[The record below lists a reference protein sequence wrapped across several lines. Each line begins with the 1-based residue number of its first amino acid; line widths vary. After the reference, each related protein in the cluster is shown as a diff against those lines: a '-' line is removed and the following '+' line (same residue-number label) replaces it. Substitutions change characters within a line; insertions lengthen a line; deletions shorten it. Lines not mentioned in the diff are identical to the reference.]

1 MEPKSVNT
9 TVSSVLQIAA
19 GPTSPD
25 GAESSAL
32 DFAQVILA
40 SQGNSGAGEEQQQ
53 GRNGSNGV
61 EDTNHKLSSDD
72 TMTVSGDPLALK
84 IFRPKPGVSNSED
97 GAGEGLEPGT
107 SPQVRG
113 PIKAVSLDVSEPD
126 INIDRTVL
134 SAGPDAI
141 LADAVELIDDQQ
153 PHGVSVTIVEPTG
166 SHTSDAGEPAEP
178 TALAAASKL
187 GPVQD
192 QDPAVAIDEDN
203 AVVVAPNVNL
213 NTSTQN
219 TAQVAADYENQ
230 TSAHAS
236 NVSNVLAV
244 VTSPSISDAD
254 RAVDSVVVK
263 DGKQATSMENP
274 GKLTVTEP
282 AVASSD
288 ISAVAKPVVDTGLV
302 EKPIQKI
309 TADGLAGAADK
320 QSPKENSN
328 QKEANNVAKHHAD
341 TQSTAQGQR
350 AVTASVDRPMSAQ
363 APMVLDEDGAVKA
376 ADLAVKTAEAGVK
389 TSEADVK
396 TSEAGVKTSEAG
408 VKTSEAGVKT
418 PEASA
423 KTAEV
428 GVKVPD
434 AGLKAN
440 EVGAQSEKSQQIRAD
455 GRSVDA
461 NQAFAST
468 NVRPAPAEPMA
479 SLESE
484 AKPIVTVPVVKTAP
498 ATVVAA
504 DAAPVAASQG
514 QKIAQVD
521 SAQKSM
527 ATQTDLEAE
536 KSDVTTAQQ
545 KPVSKTKVEQN
556 LVNAKVSK
564 EAQVADVNGPLRS
577 EIKAISAP
585 VVTTQATVV
594 KQGAE
599 LASQVAPVQ
608 AEMAN
613 QMKRSQ
619 ESKAAESNVDLEG
632 LDDQLEETVIQS
644 RPQKSAPTLEP
655 RILRN
660 AQIEAALPL
669 AAEFTE
675 ASETTEAEQA
685 LSEIMAPVSAGSAQ
699 PQTVAVSAANTATPS
714 QNLAALERWSNSIVD
729 VQKQGWTQSLVRRVA
744 SMPTNGGNLVITLQ
758 PASLGKITVSLSE
771 SRRGMDLRMRTETG
785 ATAALLN
792 DAEGRISQ
800 LLESAGMR
808 LNSFSADTSG
818 SFAEND
824 NNADK
829 SDTPKQNDL
838 DFAQELPENV
848 EQSIALRG
856 DGLVNVIA

>member
-72 TMTVSGDPLALK
+72 TLTVSGDPLALK

-107 SPQVRG
+107 SPQVTG

-141 LADAVELIDDQQ
+141 LADAVELIADQQ
-153 PHGVSVTIVEPTG
+153 PLGVSVATVETTG
-166 SHTSDAGEPAEP
+166 GPTSDAGEPAEP
-178 TALAAASKL
+178 TALAAVSKL
-187 GPVQD
+187 EPGQD
-192 QDPAVAIDEDN
+192 QDTAVAIDEDN

-219 TAQVAADYENQ
+219 TAQVAAGFENQ
-230 TSAHAS
+230 TSAQAS
-236 NVSNVLAV
+236 NVSNVSAV

-263 DGKQATSMENP
+263 DGKQAASMENP

-363 APMVLDEDGAVKA
+363 APMVLDEDGA
-376 ADLAVKTAEAGVK
+376 K

-396 TSEAGVKTSEAG
+396 TSEAGVKMSEA
-408 VKTSEAGVKT
+408 SVKT

-423 KTAEV
+423 KTTEV

-556 LVNAKVSK
+556 LVNAKASK

>member
-1 MEPKSVNT
+1 VET
-9 TVSSVLQIAA
+9 TG
-19 GPTSPD
+19 GP
-25 GAESSAL
+25 
-32 DFAQVILA
+32 
-40 SQGNSGAGEEQQQ
+40 
-53 GRNGSNGV
+53 
-61 EDTNHKLSSDD
+61 
-72 TMTVSGDPLALK
+72 
-84 IFRPKPGVSNSED
+84 
-97 GAGEGLEPGT
+97 
-107 SPQVRG
+107 
-113 PIKAVSLDVSEPD
+113 
-126 INIDRTVL
+126 
-134 SAGPDAI
+134 
-141 LADAVELIDDQQ
+141 
-153 PHGVSVTIVEPTG
+153 
-166 SHTSDAGEPAEP
+166 TSDAGEPAEP
-178 TALAAASKL
+178 IALAAVSKL
-187 GPVQD
+187 EPGRD
-192 QDPAVAIDEDN
+192 QDTDVAIDEDN

-213 NTSTQN
+213 YTSTQN
-219 TAQVAADYENQ
+219 TAKVAAGFENQ
-230 TSAHAS
+230 TSAQAS
-236 NVSNVLAV
+236 NVSNVSAV

-263 DGKQATSMENP
+263 DGKQAASMENP
-274 GKLTVTEP
+274 GKLTGTEP

-288 ISAVAKPVVDTGLV
+288 NSAVAKPIVDTGLV

-309 TADGLAGAADK
+309 TADGLAGVADK

-328 QKEANNVAKHHAD
+328 QKEVNNVAKHHAD

-363 APMVLDEDGAVKA
+363 APMVLDEEGAVKA

-396 TSEAGVKTSEAG
+396 TSEAGVKT
-408 VKTSEAGVKT
+408 

-423 KTAEV
+423 KTTEV

-468 NVRPAPAEPMA
+468 NVRPAPAEPIA

-521 SAQKSM
+521 SSQKSM

-556 LVNAKVSK
+556 LVNAKASK

>member
-72 TMTVSGDPLALK
+72 TLTVSGDPLALK

-107 SPQVRG
+107 SPQVTG
-113 PIKAVSLDVSEPD
+113 PIKAVALDVSEPD

-134 SAGPDAI
+134 SAGADAI

-153 PHGVSVTIVEPTG
+153 PLGVSVATVETTG
-166 SHTSDAGEPAEP
+166 GPTSDAGEPAEP
-178 TALAAASKL
+178 TALAAVSKL
-187 GPVQD
+187 EPGQD

-219 TAQVAADYENQ
+219 TAQVAAGFENQ
-230 TSAHAS
+230 TSAQAS
-236 NVSNVLAV
+236 NVSNVSAV

-263 DGKQATSMENP
+263 DGKQAASMENP

-309 TADGLAGAADK
+309 AADGLAGAADK

-389 TSEADVK
+389 TSEASVK
-396 TSEAGVKTSEAG
+396 MSEAS
-408 VKTSEAGVKT
+408 VKT

-423 KTAEV
+423 KTTEV

-556 LVNAKVSK
+556 LVNAKASK

>member
-72 TMTVSGDPLALK
+72 TLTVSGDPLALK

-107 SPQVRG
+107 SPQVTG
-113 PIKAVSLDVSEPD
+113 PIKAVALDVSEPD

-134 SAGPDAI
+134 SAGADAI

-153 PHGVSVTIVEPTG
+153 PLGVSVATVETTG
-166 SHTSDAGEPAEP
+166 GPTSDAGEPAEP
-178 TALAAASKL
+178 TALAAVSKL
-187 GPVQD
+187 EPGQD
-192 QDPAVAIDEDN
+192 QDTAVAIDEDN

-219 TAQVAADYENQ
+219 TAQVAAGFENQ
-230 TSAHAS
+230 TSAQAS
-236 NVSNVLAV
+236 NVSNVSAV

-263 DGKQATSMENP
+263 DGKQAASMENP

-389 TSEADVK
+389 TSEASVK
-396 TSEAGVKTSEAG
+396 TSEAS
-408 VKTSEAGVKT
+408 VKT

-423 KTAEV
+423 KTTEV

-556 LVNAKVSK
+556 LVNAKASK

>member
-61 EDTNHKLSSDD
+61 EDTNHKLSADD
-72 TMTVSGDPLALK
+72 TLTVSGDPLALK

-107 SPQVRG
+107 SPQVTG
-113 PIKAVSLDVSEPD
+113 PIKAVALDVSEPD

-153 PHGVSVTIVEPTG
+153 PLGVSVATVETTG
-166 SHTSDAGEPAEP
+166 GPTSDAGEPAEP
-178 TALAAASKL
+178 TALAAVSKL
-187 GPVQD
+187 EPGQD
-192 QDPAVAIDEDN
+192 QDTAVAIDEDN

-219 TAQVAADYENQ
+219 TAQVAAGFENQ
-230 TSAHAS
+230 TSAQAS
-236 NVSNVLAV
+236 NVSNVSAV

-263 DGKQATSMENP
+263 DGKQAASMENP

-350 AVTASVDRPMSAQ
+350 AVTATVDRPMSAQ

-396 TSEAGVKTSEAG
+396 TSEAS
-408 VKTSEAGVKT
+408 VKT
-418 PEASA
+418 PEASV

-504 DAAPVAASQG
+504 DAAPVAAPQG

-556 LVNAKVSK
+556 LVNAKASK

>member
-1 MEPKSVNT
+1 
-9 TVSSVLQIAA
+9 
-19 GPTSPD
+19 
-25 GAESSAL
+25 
-32 DFAQVILA
+32 
-40 SQGNSGAGEEQQQ
+40 
-53 GRNGSNGV
+53 
-61 EDTNHKLSSDD
+61 
-72 TMTVSGDPLALK
+72 
-84 IFRPKPGVSNSED
+84 
-97 GAGEGLEPGT
+97 
-107 SPQVRG
+107 
-113 PIKAVSLDVSEPD
+113 
-126 INIDRTVL
+126 
-134 SAGPDAI
+134 
-141 LADAVELIDDQQ
+141 VELIDDQQ
-153 PHGVSVTIVEPTG
+153 PLGVSVATVETTG
-166 SHTSDAGEPAEP
+166 GPTSDAGEPAEP
-178 TALAAASKL
+178 TALAAVSKL
-187 GPVQD
+187 EPGQD
-192 QDPAVAIDEDN
+192 QDTAVAIDEDN

-219 TAQVAADYENQ
+219 TAQVAAGFENQ
-230 TSAHAS
+230 TSAQAS
-236 NVSNVLAV
+236 NVSNVSAV

-263 DGKQATSMENP
+263 DGKQAASMENP

-389 TSEADVK
+389 TSEA
-396 TSEAGVKTSEAG
+396 GVKTSEAG
-408 VKTSEAGVKT
+408 VKTSEASVKT

-423 KTAEV
+423 KTAEVGVKTAEV

-556 LVNAKVSK
+556 LVNAKASK

>member
-61 EDTNHKLSSDD
+61 EDTNHKLSADD
-72 TMTVSGDPLALK
+72 TLTVSGDPLALK

-107 SPQVRG
+107 SPQVTG
-113 PIKAVSLDVSEPD
+113 PIKAVALDVSEPD
-126 INIDRTVL
+126 INIVRTVL

-153 PHGVSVTIVEPTG
+153 PLGVSVATVETTG
-166 SHTSDAGEPAEP
+166 GPTSDAGEPAEP
-178 TALAAASKL
+178 TALAAVSKL
-187 GPVQD
+187 EPGQD
-192 QDPAVAIDEDN
+192 QDTAVAIDEDN

-219 TAQVAADYENQ
+219 TAQVAAGFENQ
-230 TSAHAS
+230 TSAQAS
-236 NVSNVLAV
+236 NVSNVSAV

-263 DGKQATSMENP
+263 DGKQAASMENP

-350 AVTASVDRPMSAQ
+350 AVTATVDRPMSAQ

-396 TSEAGVKTSEAG
+396 TSEAGVKMSEA
-408 VKTSEAGVKT
+408 SVKT

-423 KTAEV
+423 KTTEV

-468 NVRPAPAEPMA
+468 NARPAPAEPMA

-556 LVNAKVSK
+556 LVNAKASK

>member
-72 TMTVSGDPLALK
+72 TLTVSGDPLALK

-107 SPQVRG
+107 SPQVTG

-153 PHGVSVTIVEPTG
+153 PLGVSVATVETTG
-166 SHTSDAGEPAEP
+166 GPTSDAGEPAEP
-178 TALAAASKL
+178 TALAAVSKL
-187 GPVQD
+187 EPGQD

-213 NTSTQN
+213 YTSTQN
-219 TAQVAADYENQ
+219 TAKVAAGFENQ
-230 TSAHAS
+230 TSAQAS
-236 NVSNVLAV
+236 NVSHVSAV

-263 DGKQATSMENP
+263 DGKQAASMENP

-389 TSEADVK
+389 TSEAGVKTSEADVK
-396 TSEAGVKTSEAG
+396 TSEASAKTA
-408 VKTSEAGVKT
+408 
-418 PEASA
+418 EASA

-556 LVNAKVSK
+556 LVNAKASK

>member
-72 TMTVSGDPLALK
+72 TLTVSGDPLALK

-107 SPQVRG
+107 SPQVTG
-113 PIKAVSLDVSEPD
+113 PIKAVALDVSEPD

-153 PHGVSVTIVEPTG
+153 PLGVSVATVETTG
-166 SHTSDAGEPAEP
+166 GPTSDAGEPAEP
-178 TALAAASKL
+178 TALAAVSKL
-187 GPVQD
+187 EPGQD
-192 QDPAVAIDEDN
+192 QDTAVAIDEDN

-219 TAQVAADYENQ
+219 TAQVAAGFENQ
-230 TSAHAS
+230 TSAQAS
-236 NVSNVLAV
+236 NVSNVSAV

-263 DGKQATSMENP
+263 DGKQAASMENP

-376 ADLAVKTAEAGVK
+376 ADLAVKTSEAGVK

-396 TSEAGVKTSEAG
+396 TSEAS
-408 VKTSEAGVKT
+408 VKT

-423 KTAEV
+423 KTTEV

-556 LVNAKVSK
+556 LVNAKASK

>member
-72 TMTVSGDPLALK
+72 TLTVSGDPLALK

-107 SPQVRG
+107 SPQVTG
-113 PIKAVSLDVSEPD
+113 PIKAVALDVSEPD

-153 PHGVSVTIVEPTG
+153 PLGVSVATVETTG
-166 SHTSDAGEPAEP
+166 GPTSDAGEPAEP
-178 TALAAASKL
+178 TALAAVSKL
-187 GPVQD
+187 EPGQD

-219 TAQVAADYENQ
+219 TAQVAAGFENQ
-230 TSAHAS
+230 TSAQAS
-236 NVSNVLAV
+236 NVSNVSAV

-263 DGKQATSMENP
+263 DGKQAASMENP

-396 TSEAGVKTSEAG
+396 TSEAGVKMSEAS
-408 VKTSEAGVKT
+408 VKTT
-418 PEASA
+418 
-423 KTAEV
+423 EV

-468 NVRPAPAEPMA
+468 NVRPAPAEPIA

-556 LVNAKVSK
+556 LVNAKASK

>member
-61 EDTNHKLSSDD
+61 EDTNHKLSADD
-72 TMTVSGDPLALK
+72 TLTVSGDPLALK

-107 SPQVRG
+107 SPQVTG

-153 PHGVSVTIVEPTG
+153 PLGVSVATVETTG
-166 SHTSDAGEPAEP
+166 GPTSDAGEPAEP
-178 TALAAASKL
+178 TALAAVSKL
-187 GPVQD
+187 EPGQD
-192 QDPAVAIDEDN
+192 QDTAVAIDEDN

-219 TAQVAADYENQ
+219 TAQVAAGFENQ
-230 TSAHAS
+230 TSAQAS
-236 NVSNVLAV
+236 NVSNVSAV

-263 DGKQATSMENP
+263 DGKQAASMENP

-288 ISAVAKPVVDTGLV
+288 ISAVAKPVADTGLV

-396 TSEAGVKTSEAG
+396 TSEAGVKMSEA
-408 VKTSEAGVKT
+408 SVKT

-423 KTAEV
+423 KTTEV

-504 DAAPVAASQG
+504 DAAPVAAPQG

-556 LVNAKVSK
+556 LVNAKASK

>member
-72 TMTVSGDPLALK
+72 TLTVSGDPLALK

-107 SPQVRG
+107 SPQVTG

-126 INIDRTVL
+126 INIDWTVL

-153 PHGVSVTIVEPTG
+153 PLGVSVATVETTG
-166 SHTSDAGEPAEP
+166 GPTSDAGEPAEP
-178 TALAAASKL
+178 TALAAVSKL
-187 GPVQD
+187 EPGQD

-219 TAQVAADYENQ
+219 TAQVAAGFENQ
-230 TSAHAS
+230 TSAQAS
-236 NVSNVLAV
+236 NVSNVSAV

-263 DGKQATSMENP
+263 DGKQAASMENP

-288 ISAVAKPVVDTGLV
+288 NSAVAKPVVDTGLV

-389 TSEADVK
+389 TSEADLK
-396 TSEAGVKTSEAG
+396 TSEAGVKMS
-408 VKTSEAGVKT
+408 
-418 PEASA
+418 EASA
-423 KTAEV
+423 KTTEV

-556 LVNAKVSK
+556 LVNAKASK

>member
-72 TMTVSGDPLALK
+72 TLTVSGDPLALK

-107 SPQVRG
+107 SPQVTG
-113 PIKAVSLDVSEPD
+113 PIKAVALDVSEPD
-126 INIDRTVL
+126 INIVRTVL

-153 PHGVSVTIVEPTG
+153 PLGVSVATVETTG
-166 SHTSDAGEPAEP
+166 GPTSDAGEPAEP
-178 TALAAASKL
+178 TALAAVSKL
-187 GPVQD
+187 EPGQD
-192 QDPAVAIDEDN
+192 QDTAVAIDEDN

-219 TAQVAADYENQ
+219 TAQVAAGFENQ
-230 TSAHAS
+230 TSAQAS
-236 NVSNVLAV
+236 NVSNVSAV

-263 DGKQATSMENP
+263 DGKQAASMENP

-396 TSEAGVKTSEAG
+396 TSEAGVKMSEA
-408 VKTSEAGVKT
+408 SVKT

-423 KTAEV
+423 KTTEV

-556 LVNAKVSK
+556 LVNAKASK

>member
-1 MEPKSVNT
+1 M
-9 TVSSVLQIAA
+9 
-19 GPTSPD
+19 
-25 GAESSAL
+25 
-32 DFAQVILA
+32 
-40 SQGNSGAGEEQQQ
+40 
-53 GRNGSNGV
+53 
-61 EDTNHKLSSDD
+61 
-72 TMTVSGDPLALK
+72 ALK
-84 IFRPKPGVSNSED
+84 IFRPRPGVSNSED

-107 SPQVRG
+107 SPQVTG

-141 LADAVELIDDQQ
+141 LADAVELIDVQQ
-153 PHGVSVTIVEPTG
+153 PLGVSVATVETTG
-166 SHTSDAGEPAEP
+166 GPTSDAGEPAEP
-178 TALAAASKL
+178 TALAAVSKL
-187 GPVQD
+187 EPGQD

-219 TAQVAADYENQ
+219 TAQVAAGFENQ
-230 TSAHAS
+230 TSAQAS
-236 NVSNVLAV
+236 NVSNVSAV

-263 DGKQATSMENP
+263 DGKQAASMENP

-320 QSPKENSN
+320 QSAKENSN

-396 TSEAGVKTSEAG
+396 TSEAGVKMSEA
-408 VKTSEAGVKT
+408 SVKT

-556 LVNAKVSK
+556 LVNAKASK

>member
-19 GPTSPD
+19 GPTSLD

-72 TMTVSGDPLALK
+72 TLTVSGDPLALK
-84 IFRPKPGVSNSED
+84 IFHPKPGVSNSED

-107 SPQVRG
+107 SPQVTG
-113 PIKAVSLDVSEPD
+113 PIKAVALDVSEPD

-153 PHGVSVTIVEPTG
+153 PLGVSVATVETTG
-166 SHTSDAGEPAEP
+166 GPTSDAGEPAEP
-178 TALAAASKL
+178 TALAAVSKL
-187 GPVQD
+187 EPGQD
-192 QDPAVAIDEDN
+192 QDTAVAIDEDN

-219 TAQVAADYENQ
+219 TAQVAAGFENQ
-230 TSAHAS
+230 TSAQAS
-236 NVSNVLAV
+236 NVSNVSAV

-263 DGKQATSMENP
+263 DGKQAASMENP

-389 TSEADVK
+389 TSEAGVK
-396 TSEAGVKTSEAG
+396 MSEAS
-408 VKTSEAGVKT
+408 VKT

-423 KTAEV
+423 KTTEV

-556 LVNAKVSK
+556 LVNAKASK

>member
-1 MEPKSVNT
+1 
-9 TVSSVLQIAA
+9 L
-19 GPTSPD
+19 
-25 GAESSAL
+25 
-32 DFAQVILA
+32 
-40 SQGNSGAGEEQQQ
+40 
-53 GRNGSNGV
+53 
-61 EDTNHKLSSDD
+61 
-72 TMTVSGDPLALK
+72 TVSGDPLALK

-107 SPQVRG
+107 SPQVTG
-113 PIKAVSLDVSEPD
+113 PIKAVALDVSEPD

-153 PHGVSVTIVEPTG
+153 PLGVSVATVETTG
-166 SHTSDAGEPAEP
+166 GPTSDAGEPAEP
-178 TALAAASKL
+178 TALAAVSKL
-187 GPVQD
+187 EPGRD
-192 QDPAVAIDEDN
+192 QDTDVAIDEDN

-213 NTSTQN
+213 YTSTQN
-219 TAQVAADYENQ
+219 TAKVAAGFENQ
-230 TSAHAS
+230 TSAQAS
-236 NVSNVLAV
+236 NVSNVSAV

-263 DGKQATSMENP
+263 DGKQAASMENP

-350 AVTASVDRPMSAQ
+350 AVTASLDRPMSAQ

-376 ADLAVKTAEAGVK
+376 ADLAVNTA
-389 TSEADVK
+389 
-396 TSEAGVKTSEAG
+396 EAGVKTSEAG
-408 VKTSEAGVKT
+408 VKMSEASVKT

-423 KTAEV
+423 KTTEV

-556 LVNAKVSK
+556 LVNAKASK

-675 ASETTEAEQA
+675 ASETSEAEQA

-829 SDTPKQNDL
+829 SGTPKQNDL

-856 DGLVNVIA
+856 DGLVIVIA

>member
-72 TMTVSGDPLALK
+72 TLTVSGDPLALK

-107 SPQVRG
+107 SPQVTG

-153 PHGVSVTIVEPTG
+153 PLGVSVATVETTG
-166 SHTSDAGEPAEP
+166 GPTSDAGEPAEP
-178 TALAAASKL
+178 TALAAVSKL
-187 GPVQD
+187 EPGQD
-192 QDPAVAIDEDN
+192 QDTAVAIDEDN

-219 TAQVAADYENQ
+219 TAQVAAGFENQ
-230 TSAHAS
+230 TSAQAS
-236 NVSNVLAV
+236 NVSNVSAV

-263 DGKQATSMENP
+263 DGKQAASMENP

-389 TSEADVK
+389 TPEA
-396 TSEAGVKTSEAG
+396 S
-408 VKTSEAGVKT
+408 VKT

-423 KTAEV
+423 KTAEG

-556 LVNAKVSK
+556 LVNAKASK

>member
-72 TMTVSGDPLALK
+72 TLTVSGDPLALK

-107 SPQVRG
+107 SPQVTG
-113 PIKAVSLDVSEPD
+113 PIKAVALDVSEPD

-153 PHGVSVTIVEPTG
+153 PLGVSVATVETTG
-166 SHTSDAGEPAEP
+166 GPTSDAGEPAEP
-178 TALAAASKL
+178 TALAAVSKL
-187 GPVQD
+187 EPGRD
-192 QDPAVAIDEDN
+192 QDTDVAIDEDN

-219 TAQVAADYENQ
+219 TAQVAAGFENQ
-230 TSAHAS
+230 TSAQAS
-236 NVSNVLAV
+236 NVSNVSAV

-263 DGKQATSMENP
+263 DGKQAASMENP

-376 ADLAVKTAEAGVK
+376 ADLAVKKA
-389 TSEADVK
+389 EADVK
-396 TSEAGVKTSEAG
+396 TSEA
-408 VKTSEAGVKT
+408 
-418 PEASA
+418 SA
-423 KTAEV
+423 KTAEG

-556 LVNAKVSK
+556 LVNAKASK

>member
-72 TMTVSGDPLALK
+72 TLTVSGDPLALK

-107 SPQVRG
+107 SPQVTG
-113 PIKAVSLDVSEPD
+113 PIKAVALDVSEPD

-153 PHGVSVTIVEPTG
+153 PLGVSVATVETTG
-166 SHTSDAGEPAEP
+166 GPTSDAGEPAEP
-178 TALAAASKL
+178 TALAAVSKL
-187 GPVQD
+187 EPGQD
-192 QDPAVAIDEDN
+192 QDTAVAIDEDN

-219 TAQVAADYENQ
+219 TAQVAAGFENQ
-230 TSAHAS
+230 TSAQAS
-236 NVSNVLAV
+236 NVSNVSAV

-263 DGKQATSMENP
+263 DGKQAASMENP

-376 ADLAVKTAEAGVK
+376 ADLAVKTSEAGVK

-396 TSEAGVKTSEAG
+396 TSEAS
-408 VKTSEAGVKT
+408 VKT

-556 LVNAKVSK
+556 LVNAKASK

>member
-72 TMTVSGDPLALK
+72 TLTVSGDPLALK

-107 SPQVRG
+107 SPQVTG
-113 PIKAVSLDVSEPD
+113 PIKAVALDVSEPD
-126 INIDRTVL
+126 NNGDRTVL

-141 LADAVELIDDQQ
+141 LADAMELIDDQQ
-153 PHGVSVTIVEPTG
+153 PLGVSVATVETTG
-166 SHTSDAGEPAEP
+166 GHTGDAGEPAEP
-178 TALAAASKL
+178 TALAAVSKL
-187 GPVQD
+187 EPGQD

-219 TAQVAADYENQ
+219 TAKVAAGFENQ
-230 TSAHAS
+230 TSAQAS
-236 NVSNVLAV
+236 NVSNVSAV

-263 DGKQATSMENP
+263 DGKQAASMENP

-350 AVTASVDRPMSAQ
+350 AVTATVDRPMSAQ
-363 APMVLDEDGAVKA
+363 APMVLDEDRAVKA
-376 ADLAVKTAEAGVK
+376 ADLA
-389 TSEADVK
+389 VK

-408 VKTSEAGVKT
+408 VKTSEASVKT

-423 KTAEV
+423 KTTEV

-484 AKPIVTVPVVKTAP
+484 GKPIVTVPVVKTAP

-556 LVNAKVSK
+556 LVNAKASK

>member
-72 TMTVSGDPLALK
+72 TLTVSGDPLALK

-107 SPQVRG
+107 SPQVTG
-113 PIKAVSLDVSEPD
+113 PIKAVALDVSEPD

-153 PHGVSVTIVEPTG
+153 PLGVSVATVETPG
-166 SHTSDAGEPAEP
+166 GPTSDAGEPAEP
-178 TALAAASKL
+178 TALAAVSKL
-187 GPVQD
+187 EPGQD
-192 QDPAVAIDEDN
+192 QDTAVAIDEDN

-219 TAQVAADYENQ
+219 TAQVAAGFENQ
-230 TSAHAS
+230 TSAQAS
-236 NVSNVLAV
+236 NVSNVSAV

-263 DGKQATSMENP
+263 DGKQAASMENP

-389 TSEADVK
+389 MSEA
-396 TSEAGVKTSEAG
+396 S
-408 VKTSEAGVKT
+408 VKT

-423 KTAEV
+423 KTTEV

-468 NVRPAPAEPMA
+468 NARPAPAEPMA

-556 LVNAKVSK
+556 LVNAKASK

>member
-72 TMTVSGDPLALK
+72 TLTVSGDPLALK

-107 SPQVRG
+107 SPQVTG
-113 PIKAVSLDVSEPD
+113 PIKAVALDVSEPD

-153 PHGVSVTIVEPTG
+153 PLGVSVATVETTG
-166 SHTSDAGEPAEP
+166 GPTSDAGEPAEP
-178 TALAAASKL
+178 TALAAVSKL
-187 GPVQD
+187 EPGRD

-219 TAQVAADYENQ
+219 TAQVAAGFENQ
-230 TSAHAS
+230 TSAQAS
-236 NVSNVLAV
+236 NVSNVSAV

-263 DGKQATSMENP
+263 DGKQAASMENP

-350 AVTASVDRPMSAQ
+350 AVTATVDRPMSAQ
-363 APMVLDEDGAVKA
+363 APMVLDEDRAVKA
-376 ADLAVKTAEAGVK
+376 ADLAVKTSEAGVK

-396 TSEAGVKTSEAG
+396 TSEAGVKTSEA
-408 VKTSEAGVKT
+408 SVKT

-423 KTAEV
+423 KTTEV

-556 LVNAKVSK
+556 LVNAKASK

>member
-19 GPTSPD
+19 GPTSLD

-40 SQGNSGAGEEQQQ
+40 SQSNSGAGEEQQQ
-53 GRNGSNGV
+53 GRNGSNDV
-61 EDTNHKLSSDD
+61 EDTNRKLSSDD
-72 TMTVSGDPLALK
+72 TLTVSGDPLALK
-84 IFRPKPGVSNSED
+84 IFRPKPGVSNSEG
-97 GAGEGLEPGT
+97 GAGEVLEPGT
-107 SPQVRG
+107 SPQVTG
-113 PIKAVSLDVSEPD
+113 PIKAVALDVSEPD

-153 PHGVSVTIVEPTG
+153 PLSVSVATVETTG
-166 SHTSDAGEPAEP
+166 GPTSDAGEPAEP
-178 TALAAASKL
+178 TALAAVSKL
-187 GPVQD
+187 EPGQD
-192 QDPAVAIDEDN
+192 QAVAIDENN

-219 TAQVAADYENQ
+219 TAQVVAGFENQ
-230 TSAHAS
+230 TSAQAS
-236 NVSNVLAV
+236 NVSNVSAV

-263 DGKQATSMENP
+263 DGKQAASMENP

-309 TADGLAGAADK
+309 TSDGLAGAADK
-320 QSPKENSN
+320 QSPKEKSN
-328 QKEANNVAKHHAD
+328 QKEANNVAKHHAG

-363 APMVLDEDGAVKA
+363 APMLLEEDGAVKA
-376 ADLAVKTAEAGVK
+376 ADLA
-389 TSEADVK
+389 
-396 TSEAGVKTSEAG
+396 

-440 EVGAQSEKSQQIRAD
+440 EVGAQGEKSKQIRAD

-556 LVNAKVSK
+556 LVNAKASK

-829 SDTPKQNDL
+829 SDTSKQNDL

>member
-72 TMTVSGDPLALK
+72 TLTVSGDPLALK

-107 SPQVRG
+107 SPQVTG
-113 PIKAVSLDVSEPD
+113 PIKAVALDVSEPD
-126 INIDRTVL
+126 INIGQTVL

-153 PHGVSVTIVEPTG
+153 PLGVSVATVETTG
-166 SHTSDAGEPAEP
+166 GPTSDAGEPAEP
-178 TALAAASKL
+178 TALAAVSKL
-187 GPVQD
+187 EPGQD
-192 QDPAVAIDEDN
+192 QDTAVAIDEDN

-219 TAQVAADYENQ
+219 TAQVAAGFENQ
-230 TSAHAS
+230 TSAQAS
-236 NVSNVLAV
+236 NVSNVSAV

-263 DGKQATSMENP
+263 DGKQAASMENP

-396 TSEAGVKTSEAG
+396 TSEAS
-408 VKTSEAGVKT
+408 VKT

-521 SAQKSM
+521 SAQKSI
-527 ATQTDLEAE
+527 APQTDLEAE

-556 LVNAKVSK
+556 LVNAKASK

>member
-19 GPTSPD
+19 GPTSLD

-40 SQGNSGAGEEQQQ
+40 SQSNSGAGEEQQQ

-72 TMTVSGDPLALK
+72 TLTVSGDPLALK
-84 IFRPKPGVSNSED
+84 IFRPKPGVSYSED

-107 SPQVRG
+107 SPQVTG
-113 PIKAVSLDVSEPD
+113 PIKAVALDVSEPD

-153 PHGVSVTIVEPTG
+153 PLGVSVATVETTG
-166 SHTSDAGEPAEP
+166 GPTSDAGEPAEP
-178 TALAAASKL
+178 TALAAVSKL
-187 GPVQD
+187 EPGQD
-192 QDPAVAIDEDN
+192 QAVAIDENN

-219 TAQVAADYENQ
+219 TAQVVAGFENQ
-230 TSAHAS
+230 TSAQAS
-236 NVSNVLAV
+236 NVSNVSAV

-263 DGKQATSMENP
+263 DGKQAASMENL

-363 APMVLDEDGAVKA
+363 APMLLDEDGAVKA
-376 ADLAVKTAEAGVK
+376 ADLA
-389 TSEADVK
+389 
-396 TSEAGVKTSEAG
+396 

-440 EVGAQSEKSQQIRAD
+440 EFGAQSEKSQQIRAD
-455 GRSVDA
+455 GRSVGA

-536 KSDVTTAQQ
+536 KSGVTTAQQ

-556 LVNAKVSK
+556 LVNAKASK

>member
-72 TMTVSGDPLALK
+72 TLTVSGDPLALK

-107 SPQVRG
+107 SPQVTG

-153 PHGVSVTIVEPTG
+153 PLGVSVATVETTG
-166 SHTSDAGEPAEP
+166 GPTSDAGEPAEP
-178 TALAAASKL
+178 TALAAVSKL
-187 GPVQD
+187 EPGQD
-192 QDPAVAIDEDN
+192 QDTAVAIDEDN

-219 TAQVAADYENQ
+219 TAQVAAGFENQ
-230 TSAHAS
+230 TSAQAS
-236 NVSNVLAV
+236 NVSNVSAV

-263 DGKQATSMENP
+263 DGKQAASMENP

-350 AVTASVDRPMSAQ
+350 AVTATVDRPMSAQ

-396 TSEAGVKTSEAG
+396 TSEAS
-408 VKTSEAGVKT
+408 VKT

-423 KTAEV
+423 KTTEV

-556 LVNAKVSK
+556 LVNAKASK

>member
-61 EDTNHKLSSDD
+61 EDTNHKLSADD
-72 TMTVSGDPLALK
+72 TLTVSGDPLALK

-107 SPQVRG
+107 SPQVTG

-153 PHGVSVTIVEPTG
+153 PLGVSVATVETTG
-166 SHTSDAGEPAEP
+166 GPTSDAGEPAEP
-178 TALAAASKL
+178 TALAAVSKL
-187 GPVQD
+187 EPGQD
-192 QDPAVAIDEDN
+192 QDTAVAIDEDN

-219 TAQVAADYENQ
+219 TAQVAAGFENQ
-230 TSAHAS
+230 TSAQAS
-236 NVSNVLAV
+236 NVSNVSAV

-254 RAVDSVVVK
+254 RAVDSVVGK
-263 DGKQATSMENP
+263 DGKQAASMENP

-288 ISAVAKPVVDTGLV
+288 ISAVAKPVADTGLV

-396 TSEAGVKTSEAG
+396 TSEAGVKMSEA
-408 VKTSEAGVKT
+408 SVKT

-423 KTAEV
+423 KTTEV

-504 DAAPVAASQG
+504 DAAPVAAPQG

-556 LVNAKVSK
+556 LVNAKASK

>member
-72 TMTVSGDPLALK
+72 TLTVSGDPLALK

-107 SPQVRG
+107 SPQVTG
-113 PIKAVSLDVSEPD
+113 PIKAVALDVSEPD

-153 PHGVSVTIVEPTG
+153 PLGVSVATVETTG
-166 SHTSDAGEPAEP
+166 GPTSDAGEPAEP
-178 TALAAASKL
+178 TALAAVSKL
-187 GPVQD
+187 EPGQD
-192 QDPAVAIDEDN
+192 QDTAVAIDEDN

-219 TAQVAADYENQ
+219 TAQVAAGFENQ
-230 TSAHAS
+230 TSAQAS
-236 NVSNVLAV
+236 NVSNVSAV

-263 DGKQATSMENP
+263 DGKQAASMENP

-396 TSEAGVKTSEAG
+396 TSEAGVKMSEA
-408 VKTSEAGVKT
+408 SVKT

-423 KTAEV
+423 KTTEV

-468 NVRPAPAEPMA
+468 NARPAPAEPMA

-556 LVNAKVSK
+556 LVNAKASK

>member
-40 SQGNSGAGEEQQQ
+40 SQGNSGAGEEQHQ

-72 TMTVSGDPLALK
+72 TLAVSGDPLALK

-107 SPQVRG
+107 SPQITG
-113 PIKAVSLDVSEPD
+113 PIKAVALDVSEPD
-126 INIDRTVL
+126 VNIDRTVL
-134 SAGPDAI
+134 SAGPNVI

-153 PHGVSVTIVEPTG
+153 PLGVSVATVETTG
-166 SHTSDAGEPAEP
+166 DPTSDAGEPAAP
-178 TALAAASKL
+178 SALAAVSKL
-187 GPVQD
+187 EPGQD
-192 QDPAVAIDEDN
+192 LDPAVAIDEDN

-213 NTSTQN
+213 NTSMQN
-219 TAQVAADYENQ
+219 TAQVAAGSENQ
-230 TSAHAS
+230 TSAQAS
-236 NVSNVLAV
+236 NVSNVSAV

-263 DGKQATSMENP
+263 DGKQAASMENP

-288 ISAVAKPVVDTGLV
+288 ISAVAKPVADTGLV

-341 TQSTAQGQR
+341 MQSTEQGQR

-376 ADLAVKTAEAGVK
+376 ADLAVKKAEG
-389 TSEADVK
+389 
-396 TSEAGVKTSEAG
+396 
-408 VKTSEAGVKT
+408 
-418 PEASA
+418 
-423 KTAEV
+423 

-484 AKPIVTVPVVKTAP
+484 TKPIVTVPVVKTAP

-514 QKIAQVD
+514 QKVAQVD

-527 ATQTDLEAE
+527 ASQTDLEAE
-536 KSDVTTAQQ
+536 KSDVTVAQQ

-556 LVNAKVSK
+556 LVNAKASK

-608 AEMAN
+608 AEIAN

-644 RPQKSAPTLEP
+644 RPQKSAPTVEP

-699 PQTVAVSAANTATPS
+699 LQTVAVSAANTATPS

>member
-61 EDTNHKLSSDD
+61 EDTNHKLSADD
-72 TMTVSGDPLALK
+72 TLTVSGDPLALK

-107 SPQVRG
+107 SPQVTG
-113 PIKAVSLDVSEPD
+113 PIKAVALDVSEPD

-153 PHGVSVTIVEPTG
+153 PLGVSVATVETTG
-166 SHTSDAGEPAEP
+166 DPTSDAGEPAEP
-178 TALAAASKL
+178 TALAAVSKL
-187 GPVQD
+187 EPGQD
-192 QDPAVAIDEDN
+192 LDPAVAIDKDN

-219 TAQVAADYENQ
+219 TAQVAAGFENQ
-230 TSAHAS
+230 TSAQAS
-236 NVSNVLAV
+236 NVSNVSAV

-263 DGKQATSMENP
+263 DGKQAASMENP

-376 ADLAVKTAEAGVK
+376 ADLAVKKA
-389 TSEADVK
+389 EADVK
-396 TSEAGVKTSEAG
+396 TSEA
-408 VKTSEAGVKT
+408 
-418 PEASA
+418 SA
-423 KTAEV
+423 KTAEG

-556 LVNAKVSK
+556 LVNAKASK

>member
-72 TMTVSGDPLALK
+72 TLTVSGDPLALK

-107 SPQVRG
+107 SPQVTG
-113 PIKAVSLDVSEPD
+113 PIKAVALDVSEPD

-153 PHGVSVTIVEPTG
+153 PLGVSVATVETTG
-166 SHTSDAGEPAEP
+166 GPTSDAGEPAEP
-178 TALAAASKL
+178 TALAAVSKL
-187 GPVQD
+187 EPGQD
-192 QDPAVAIDEDN
+192 QDTAVAIDEDN

-219 TAQVAADYENQ
+219 TAQVAAGFENQ
-230 TSAHAS
+230 TSAQAS
-236 NVSNVLAV
+236 NVSNVSAV

-263 DGKQATSMENP
+263 DGKQAASMENP

-328 QKEANNVAKHHAD
+328 QKEAINVAKHHAD

-396 TSEAGVKTSEAG
+396 TSEAGVKMSEA
-408 VKTSEAGVKT
+408 SVKT

-423 KTAEV
+423 KTTEV

-504 DAAPVAASQG
+504 DAAPVAAPQG

-556 LVNAKVSK
+556 LVNAKASK

>member
-53 GRNGSNGV
+53 GRSGSNGV

-72 TMTVSGDPLALK
+72 TLTVSGDPLALK

-107 SPQVRG
+107 SPQVTG
-113 PIKAVSLDVSEPD
+113 PIKAVALDVSEPD

-153 PHGVSVTIVEPTG
+153 PLGVSVATVETTG
-166 SHTSDAGEPAEP
+166 GPTSDAGEPAEP
-178 TALAAASKL
+178 TALAAVSKL
-187 GPVQD
+187 EPGQD
-192 QDPAVAIDEDN
+192 QDTAVAIDEDN

-219 TAQVAADYENQ
+219 TAQVAAGFENQ
-230 TSAHAS
+230 TSAQAS
-236 NVSNVLAV
+236 NVSNVSAV

-263 DGKQATSMENP
+263 DGKQAASMENP

-389 TSEADVK
+389 TSEAGVK
-396 TSEAGVKTSEAG
+396 MSEAS
-408 VKTSEAGVKT
+408 VKT

-423 KTAEV
+423 KTTEV

-556 LVNAKVSK
+556 LVNAKASK

>member
-72 TMTVSGDPLALK
+72 TLTVSGDPLALK

-107 SPQVRG
+107 SPQVTG
-113 PIKAVSLDVSEPD
+113 PIKAVALDVSEPD

-153 PHGVSVTIVEPTG
+153 PLGVSVATVETTG
-166 SHTSDAGEPAEP
+166 GPTSDAGEPAEP
-178 TALAAASKL
+178 IALAAVSKL
-187 GPVQD
+187 EPGQD
-192 QDPAVAIDEDN
+192 QDTAVAIDEDN

-219 TAQVAADYENQ
+219 TAQVAAGFENQ
-230 TSAHAS
+230 TSAQAS
-236 NVSNVLAV
+236 NVSNVSAV

-376 ADLAVKTAEAGVK
+376 ADLAVKTSEAGVK

-396 TSEAGVKTSEAG
+396 TSEAS
-408 VKTSEAGVKT
+408 VKT

-423 KTAEV
+423 KTTEV

-521 SAQKSM
+521 SAHKSM

-556 LVNAKVSK
+556 LVNAKASK

>member
-1 MEPKSVNT
+1 M
-9 TVSSVLQIAA
+9 
-19 GPTSPD
+19 
-25 GAESSAL
+25 
-32 DFAQVILA
+32 
-40 SQGNSGAGEEQQQ
+40 
-53 GRNGSNGV
+53 
-61 EDTNHKLSSDD
+61 
-72 TMTVSGDPLALK
+72 
-84 IFRPKPGVSNSED
+84 
-97 GAGEGLEPGT
+97 
-107 SPQVRG
+107 
-113 PIKAVSLDVSEPD
+113 
-126 INIDRTVL
+126 
-134 SAGPDAI
+134 
-141 LADAVELIDDQQ
+141 ELIDDQQ
-153 PHGVSVTIVEPTG
+153 PLGVSVATVETTG
-166 SHTSDAGEPAEP
+166 GPTSDAGEPAEP
-178 TALAAASKL
+178 TALAAVSKL
-187 GPVQD
+187 EPGQD
-192 QDPAVAIDEDN
+192 QDTAVAIDEDN

-219 TAQVAADYENQ
+219 TAQVAAGFENQ
-230 TSAHAS
+230 TSAQAS
-236 NVSNVLAV
+236 NVSNVSAV

-263 DGKQATSMENP
+263 DGKQAASMENP

-350 AVTASVDRPMSAQ
+350 AVTATVDRPMSAQ

-389 TSEADVK
+389 TSEA
-396 TSEAGVKTSEAG
+396 S
-408 VKTSEAGVKT
+408 VKT

-440 EVGAQSEKSQQIRAD
+440 EVGAQSEKSQQNRAD

-556 LVNAKVSK
+556 LVNAKASK

-685 LSEIMAPVSAGSAQ
+685 LSEIMAPVSVGSAQ

-808 LNSFSADTSG
+808 LNSFSADMSG

>member
-40 SQGNSGAGEEQQQ
+40 SQGNSGAGEEQHQ

-72 TMTVSGDPLALK
+72 TLAVSGDPLALK

-107 SPQVRG
+107 SPQVTG
-113 PIKAVSLDVSEPD
+113 PIKAVALDVSEPD
-126 INIDRTVL
+126 VNIDRTVL
-134 SAGPDAI
+134 SAGPNVI

-153 PHGVSVTIVEPTG
+153 PLGVSVATVETTG
-166 SHTSDAGEPAEP
+166 DPTSDAGEPAEP
-178 TALAAASKL
+178 SALAAVSKL
-187 GPVQD
+187 EPGQD
-192 QDPAVAIDEDN
+192 LDPAVAIDEDN

-213 NTSTQN
+213 NTSMQN
-219 TAQVAADYENQ
+219 TAQVAAGSENQ
-230 TSAHAS
+230 TSAQAS
-236 NVSNVLAV
+236 NVSNVSAV

-263 DGKQATSMENP
+263 DGKQAASMENP

-288 ISAVAKPVVDTGLV
+288 ISAVAKPFVDTNLA

-341 TQSTAQGQR
+341 MQSTEQGQR

-376 ADLAVKTAEAGVK
+376 ADLAVKKA
-389 TSEADVK
+389 EADVK
-396 TSEAGVKTSEAG
+396 TSEA
-408 VKTSEAGVKT
+408 
-418 PEASA
+418 SA
-423 KTAEV
+423 KTAEG

-556 LVNAKVSK
+556 LVNAKASK

-608 AEMAN
+608 AEIAN

-808 LNSFSADTSG
+808 LNSFFADTSG

>member
-72 TMTVSGDPLALK
+72 TLTVSGDPLALK

-107 SPQVRG
+107 SPQVTG
-113 PIKAVSLDVSEPD
+113 PIKAVALDVSEPD

-153 PHGVSVTIVEPTG
+153 PLGVSVATVETTG
-166 SHTSDAGEPAEP
+166 GPTSDAGEPAEP
-178 TALAAASKL
+178 TALAAVSKL
-187 GPVQD
+187 EPGQD
-192 QDPAVAIDEDN
+192 QDTAVAIDEDN

-219 TAQVAADYENQ
+219 TAQVAAGFENQ
-230 TSAHAS
+230 TSAQAS
-236 NVSNVLAV
+236 NVSNVSAV

-263 DGKQATSMENP
+263 DGKQAASMENP

-389 TSEADVK
+389 TSEA
-396 TSEAGVKTSEAG
+396 GVKTSEA
-408 VKTSEAGVKT
+408 SVKT

-423 KTAEV
+423 KTTEV

-556 LVNAKVSK
+556 LVNAKASK

>member
-72 TMTVSGDPLALK
+72 TLTVSGDPLALK

-107 SPQVRG
+107 SPQVTG

-153 PHGVSVTIVEPTG
+153 PLGVSVATVETTG
-166 SHTSDAGEPAEP
+166 GPTSDAGEPAEP
-178 TALAAASKL
+178 TALAAVSKL
-187 GPVQD
+187 EPGQD

-219 TAQVAADYENQ
+219 TAQVAAGFENQ
-230 TSAHAS
+230 TSAQAS
-236 NVSNVLAV
+236 NVSNVSAV

-263 DGKQATSMENP
+263 DGKQAASMENP

-396 TSEAGVKTSEAG
+396 TSEAS
-408 VKTSEAGVKT
+408 VKT

-423 KTAEV
+423 KTTEV

-556 LVNAKVSK
+556 LVNAKASK

>member
-40 SQGNSGAGEEQQQ
+40 SQGNSGAGEEQHQ

-72 TMTVSGDPLALK
+72 TLAVSGDPLALK

-107 SPQVRG
+107 SPQITG
-113 PIKAVSLDVSEPD
+113 PIKAVALDVSEPD
-126 INIDRTVL
+126 VNIDRTVL
-134 SAGPDAI
+134 SAGPNVI

-153 PHGVSVTIVEPTG
+153 PLGVSVATVETTG
-166 SHTSDAGEPAEP
+166 DPTSDAGEPAEP
-178 TALAAASKL
+178 SALAAVSKL
-187 GPVQD
+187 EPGQD
-192 QDPAVAIDEDN
+192 LDPAVAIDEDN

-213 NTSTQN
+213 NTSMQN
-219 TAQVAADYENQ
+219 TAQVAAGSENQ
-230 TSAHAS
+230 TSAQAS
-236 NVSNVLAV
+236 NVSNVSAV

-263 DGKQATSMENP
+263 DGKQAASMENP

-288 ISAVAKPVVDTGLV
+288 ISAVAKPVADTGLV

-309 TADGLAGAADK
+309 TADGLAGGADK

-376 ADLAVKTAEAGVK
+376 ADLAVKKA
-389 TSEADVK
+389 EADVK
-396 TSEAGVKTSEAG
+396 TSEA
-408 VKTSEAGVKT
+408 
-418 PEASA
+418 SA
-423 KTAEV
+423 KTAEG

-484 AKPIVTVPVVKTAP
+484 TKPIVTVPVVKTAP

-514 QKIAQVD
+514 QKVAQVD

-527 ATQTDLEAE
+527 ASQTDLEAE
-536 KSDVTTAQQ
+536 KSDVTVAQQ

-556 LVNAKVSK
+556 LVNAKASK

-644 RPQKSAPTLEP
+644 RPQKSAPTVEP

>member
-72 TMTVSGDPLALK
+72 TLTVSGDPLALK

-107 SPQVRG
+107 SPQVTG
-113 PIKAVSLDVSEPD
+113 PIKAVALDVSEPD

-153 PHGVSVTIVEPTG
+153 PLGVSVATVETTG
-166 SHTSDAGEPAEP
+166 GPTSDAGEPAEP
-178 TALAAASKL
+178 TALAAVSKL
-187 GPVQD
+187 EPGQD
-192 QDPAVAIDEDN
+192 QDTAVAIDEDN

-219 TAQVAADYENQ
+219 TAQVAAGFENQ
-230 TSAHAS
+230 TSAQAS
-236 NVSNVLAV
+236 NVSNVSAV

-263 DGKQATSMENP
+263 DGKQAASMENP

-389 TSEADVK
+389 MSEA
-396 TSEAGVKTSEAG
+396 S
-408 VKTSEAGVKT
+408 VKT

-423 KTAEV
+423 KTTEV

-556 LVNAKVSK
+556 LVNAKASK

>member
-72 TMTVSGDPLALK
+72 TLTVSGDPLALK

-107 SPQVRG
+107 SPQVTG
-113 PIKAVSLDVSEPD
+113 PIKAVALDVSEPD
-126 INIDRTVL
+126 INIVRTVL

-153 PHGVSVTIVEPTG
+153 PLGVSVATVETTG
-166 SHTSDAGEPAEP
+166 GPTSDAGEPAEP
-178 TALAAASKL
+178 TALAAVSKL
-187 GPVQD
+187 EPGQD
-192 QDPAVAIDEDN
+192 QDTAVAIDEDN

-219 TAQVAADYENQ
+219 TAQVAAGFENQ
-230 TSAHAS
+230 TSAQAS
-236 NVSNVLAV
+236 NVSNVSAV

-263 DGKQATSMENP
+263 DGKQAASMENP

-350 AVTASVDRPMSAQ
+350 AVTATVDRPMSAQ

-396 TSEAGVKTSEAG
+396 TSEAGVKMSEA
-408 VKTSEAGVKT
+408 SVKT

-423 KTAEV
+423 KTTEV

-556 LVNAKVSK
+556 LVNAKASK